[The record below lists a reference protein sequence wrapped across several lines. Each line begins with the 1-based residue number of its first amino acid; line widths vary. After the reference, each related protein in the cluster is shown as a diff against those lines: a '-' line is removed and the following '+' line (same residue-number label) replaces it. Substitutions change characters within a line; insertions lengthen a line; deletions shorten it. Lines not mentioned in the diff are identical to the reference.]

1 MQIIKLIF
9 RRKWKCLELGNG
21 RERKMFFQSLTKVA
35 WKKKSEYS
43 QQESNLWPSGPGC
56 SKDGYRYPSYKKRIR
71 ETNCAI
77 QWIVIYLVDSALDLS
92 NIWRLVISPH
102 AVHWATG
109 DSWKLLF
116 ICWNWHISRAH
127 KRLEN
132 RRHFATPPTVSPRN
146 DVWEKSAETPYWWH
160 VIWLVLL
167 IGWDKFHKA
176 ARPIRSSTQI
186 WVVMRH

>member
-1 MQIIKLIF
+1 MA
-9 RRKWKCLELGNG
+9 E
-21 RERKMFFQSLTKVA
+21 RERCFFQSLTKVA
-35 WKKKSEYS
+35 WKKKSEYC

-56 SKDGYRYPSYKKRIR
+56 SKDGYCYPSYKKSIR

-77 QWIVIYLVDSALDLS
+77 QWIALSTFQTSGAWLLVQ
-92 NIWRLVISPH
+92 
-102 AVHWATG
+102 
-109 DSWKLLF
+109 LLF
-116 ICWNWHISRAH
+116 TELQEIRGSYYSFCLNWHISRAH

-132 RRHFATPPTVSPRN
+132 RRHFATPPTVSRRN

-160 VIWLVLL
+160 VIWVVLL

-186 WVVMRH
+186 WVVMRHQ